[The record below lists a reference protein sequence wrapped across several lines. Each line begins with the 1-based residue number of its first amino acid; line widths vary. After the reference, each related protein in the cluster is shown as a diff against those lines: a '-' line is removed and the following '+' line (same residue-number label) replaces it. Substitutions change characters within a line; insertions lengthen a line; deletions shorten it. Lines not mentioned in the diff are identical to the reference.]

1 MRVISNEH
9 HQKPALNRIQV
20 YVVCNAKRNITLD
33 DIARHVGMNRTSF
46 CLFFKKATGK
56 TFVIYLNEY
65 RIEFACRLLKLRK
78 KSIAE
83 ICYQAGF
90 NNVPYFNRIF
100 KKATGV
106 SPSEYAALSDH
117 FQPTAFIQ
125 KE

>member
-33 DIARHVGMNRTSF
+33 DIARHVGMNSTPF
-46 CLFFKKATGK
+46 CLFSKKAK
-56 TFVIYLNEY
+56 
-65 RIEFACRLLKLRK
+65 
-78 KSIAE
+78 
-83 ICYQAGF
+83 
-90 NNVPYFNRIF
+90 
-100 KKATGV
+100 GV
-106 SPSEYAALSDH
+106 SPSEYAALSDN

>member
-20 YVVCNAKRNITLD
+20 YVCNAKRNITLD

-46 CLFFKKATGK
+46 CLFFKKAK
-56 TFVIYLNEY
+56 
-65 RIEFACRLLKLRK
+65 
-78 KSIAE
+78 
-83 ICYQAGF
+83 
-90 NNVPYFNRIF
+90 
-100 KKATGV
+100 GV
-106 SPSEYAALSDH
+106 SPSEYAALLDN